1 MILDSGLLFRPPCI
15 PLLYPSA
22 MGIDASFGQRMQL
35 YFVNSLNCEWMN
47 ITFCPIATFCDILHT
62 NWSLVNDTYRMQLYF
77 RRHICM
83 TFSFVASRW
92 KRDDVNTL
100 HCWILGRIR
109 KICTCKVLIHTSRS
123 QENCVQGVLEKNKA
137 HYYRIINKSQE
148 VSDSKGATD
157 PHCYRFCYQK
167 ATFSLVKGI

>member
-1 MILDSGLLFRPPCI
+1 MRIEASGDQRTRPQCNSNLWI
-15 PLLYPSA
+15 
-22 MGIDASFGQRMQL
+22 RWT
-35 YFVNSLNCEWMN
+35 VNEWMSEWMN

-83 TFSFVASRW
+83 TFSFVGSQW

-100 HCWILGRIR
+100 HCWILEHIW
-109 KICTCKVLIHTSRS
+109 KICTGKVLIHCSRS

-137 HYYRIINKSQE
+137 HHYRIINKSQE
-148 VSDSKGATD
+148 VSDSRGAT
-157 PHCYRFCYQK
+157 
-167 ATFSLVKGI
+167 LV